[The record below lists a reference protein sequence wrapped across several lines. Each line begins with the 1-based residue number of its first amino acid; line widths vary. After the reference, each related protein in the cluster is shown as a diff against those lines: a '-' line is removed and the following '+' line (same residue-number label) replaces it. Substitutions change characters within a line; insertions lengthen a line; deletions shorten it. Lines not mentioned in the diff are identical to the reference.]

1 MPDEDGLEILRKL
14 RSKPDTKRIPV
25 ILISAKSTELDR
37 VRGLEMGADDYIT
50 KPFGVMELIARV
62 KALLRRTEEER
73 RVTGKEKYIRIGD
86 IFIDD
91 VRRVVFVAD
100 EKCELTYKEYELLK
114 LLVLNEGIV
123 LTRDIIMEKVWGVEF
138 ESESRTVDMHIKTL
152 RQKLGEAGKC
162 PVYQNVNAQP
172 VSDPEVIKKNLI
184 AQLTASVRWTQT
196 VQNMLADGASS
207 FLEIGPGNV
216 LQGLIKKV
224 STEVE
229 TAGMQ

>member
-1 MPDEDGLEILRKL
+1 MSLIYIVEDDANICEIEAIALTNSGHTVETFENAGAFYERLTASKPDLVVLDIMLPDEDGLEILRKL
-14 RSKPDTKRIPV
+14 RNKPDTRRTPV

-73 RVTGKEKYIRIGD
+73 KISGKEKYLRLGD

-91 VRRVVFVAD
+91 VRHVVFVSD

-114 LLVLNEGIV
+114 LLVINEGIV
-123 LTRDIIMEKVWGVEF
+123 LTRDIIMEKVWGMEF

-152 RQKLGEAGKC
+152 RQKLGVCG
-162 PVYQNVNAQP
+162 
-172 VSDPEVIKKNLI
+172 NLI
-184 AQLTASVRWTQT
+184 KTVR
-196 VQNMLADGASS
+196 
-207 FLEIGPGNV
+207 NV
-216 LQGLIKKV
+216 GYV
-224 STEVE
+224 AE
-229 TAGMQ
+229 A

>member
-1 MPDEDGLEILRKL
+1 MALIYIVEDDANICEIEAIALKNSGHTVETFENGKSFYDKLPVNRPDLVILDIMLPDEDGLEILRKI
-14 RSKPDTKRIPV
+14 RSKPDTRRIPV

-37 VRGLEMGADDYIT
+37 VKGLEIGADDYIT

-73 RVTGKEKYIRIGD
+73 RIAGKEKYIRLGD

-91 VRRVVFVAD
+91 FRRVVFVAD

-114 LLVLNEGIV
+114 LLSLNEGIV

-152 RQKLGEAGKC
+152 RQKLGDAGNIIKT
-162 PVYQNVNAQP
+162 VRNVGYVA
-172 VSDPEVIKKNLI
+172 EL
-184 AQLTASVRWTQT
+184 
-196 VQNMLADGASS
+196 
-207 FLEIGPGNV
+207 
-216 LQGLIKKV
+216 
-224 STEVE
+224 
-229 TAGMQ
+229 

>member
-1 MPDEDGLEILRKL
+1 MALIYIVEDDANICEIEAIALKNCGHTVETFENGRSFYDKLSVNRPDLIILDIMLPDEDGLEILRKI
-14 RSKPDTKRIPV
+14 RSKPDTRRIPV

-37 VRGLEMGADDYIT
+37 VRGLEIGADDYIT

-73 RVTGKEKYIRIGD
+73 RIAGKEKYIRLGE

-91 VRRVVFVAD
+91 FRRVVFVAD

-114 LLVLNEGIV
+114 LLALNEGIV

-152 RQKLGEAGKC
+152 RQKLGEAGNIIKT
-162 PVYQNVNAQP
+162 VRNVGYVA
-172 VSDPEVIKKNLI
+172 EL
-184 AQLTASVRWTQT
+184 
-196 VQNMLADGASS
+196 
-207 FLEIGPGNV
+207 
-216 LQGLIKKV
+216 
-224 STEVE
+224 
-229 TAGMQ
+229 

>member
-1 MPDEDGLEILRKL
+1 MALIYIVEDDANICEIETIALKNSSHTVESFENGKSFYEKIAVSRPDLIILDIMLPDEDGLEILRKIRL
-14 RSKPDTKRIPV
+14 KPDTRRIPV

-37 VRGLEMGADDYIT
+37 VRGLEIGADDYIT

-73 RVTGKEKYIRIGD
+73 RITGKEKYIHIGD

-123 LTRDIIMEKVWGVEF
+123 LTRDIIMEKVWGIEF
-138 ESESRTVDMHIKTL
+138 EGESRTVDMHIKTL
-152 RQKLGEAGKC
+152 RQKLGETGNIIKT
-162 PVYQNVNAQP
+162 VRNVGY
-172 VSDPEVIKKNLI
+172 
-184 AQLTASVRWTQT
+184 
-196 VQNMLADGASS
+196 LAE
-207 FLEIGPGNV
+207 L
-216 LQGLIKKV
+216 
-224 STEVE
+224 
-229 TAGMQ
+229 